1 MDAATQTVGPRV
13 VVFDFDGVLV
23 RGDTFGMFMR
33 DRYARGGW
41 RKALVL
47 LASPWLVLVLLFS
60 RRRFLRA
67 LVHIGLLGVRDAHY
81 RALAQAFAAALVH
94 RPHQFYREGI
104 ATLRRYL
111 AAGDRVVV
119 VTGCEETLARGVL
132 DGLGVRPVEIVASHL
147 KAGRLGMRS
156 GWHNVGRA
164 KVEALAACGVAAWQV
179 AYTDSIQDIPL
190 LAAAAEAV
198 LVNGSPK
205 LCKRVERALGHSV
218 TRVEWL

>member
-1 MDAATQTVGPRV
+1 MPAAGPRV

-33 DRYARGGW
+33 DRYAHARW

-47 LASPWLVLVLLFS
+47 LASPWLLVVLVCS

-67 LVHIGLLGVRDAHY
+67 LVHVGLLGVHEARY
-81 RALAQAFAAALVH
+81 QALAQAFAVALVH

-119 VTGCEETLARGVL
+119 VTGCEDTLARGVL
-132 DGLGVRPVEIVASHL
+132 AGLGVSPVEVVASHL
-147 KAGRLGMRS
+147 KAGRFGMRS

-164 KVEALAACGVAAWQV
+164 KVAALAAHGVKGWQV
-179 AYTDSIQDIPL
+179 AYSDSIQDAPM
-190 LAAAAEAV
+190 LARAAEAV
-198 LVNGSPK
+198 LVNASPK
-205 LCKRVERALGHSV
+205 LCKRVEKALGRSV
-218 TRVEWL
+218 TRVEWD

>member
-1 MDAATQTVGPRV
+1 MQAATRSARPRV

-23 RGDTFGMFMR
+23 RGDTFGLFMR
-33 DRYARGGW
+33 DRYAHGGW

-47 LASPWLVLVLLFS
+47 LASPWLLVLLLVS
-60 RRRFLRA
+60 RRRCLRA
-67 LVHIGLLGVRDAHY
+67 LVHIGLLGVGRARY
-81 RALAQAFAAALVH
+81 RALAEGFAAALVH

-132 DGLGVRPVEIVASHL
+132 EGLGVSPVEIVASHL
-147 KAGRLGMRS
+147 TAGRLGMRS

-164 KVEALAACGVAAWQV
+164 KLEALAAYGVEGWQV
-179 AYTDSIQDIPL
+179 AYTDSLQDVPL
-190 LAAAAEAV
+190 LAVATEAV

-205 LCKRVERALGHSV
+205 LCKQVEKALGRSV
-218 TRVEWL
+218 TRVEWR

>member
-1 MDAATQTVGPRV
+1 METGVPAAGPRV

-33 DRYARGGW
+33 DRYAHGGW

-67 LVHIGLLGVRDAHY
+67 LVHIGLLGVREARY
-81 RALAQAFAAALVH
+81 QALAQAFAAALVH

-111 AAGDRVVV
+111 ATGDRVVV
-119 VTGCEETLARGVL
+119 VTGCEDTLARGVL

-147 KAGRLGMRS
+147 KAGRFGMRS

-164 KVEALAACGVAAWQV
+164 KVEALAAHGVEGWQV

-218 TRVEWL
+218 TRVEWG